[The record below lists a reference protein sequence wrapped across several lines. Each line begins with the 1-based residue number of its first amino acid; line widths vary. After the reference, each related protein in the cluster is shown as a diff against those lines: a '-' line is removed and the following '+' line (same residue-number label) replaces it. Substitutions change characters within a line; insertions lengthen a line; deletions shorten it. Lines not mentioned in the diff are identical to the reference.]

1 MARVTLEQRRTTI
14 TSLWNSGIHNAKTLH
29 QITSIPL
36 STIYDYLKKLKN
48 GISLDPLPR
57 SGRPRK
63 LTPRKRRHL
72 GQLVSNNKYATC
84 SELANTLKNHHPNL
98 DINRRTVLNELYN
111 LKYRKIKPKSIPLL
125 TDKHKQ
131 RRIEFATKYKEQNW
145 NKA

>member
-111 LKYRKIKPKSIPLL
+111 LKYHYTYFPLINKHITRASQPDL
-125 TDKHKQ
+125 TD
-131 RRIEFATKYKEQNW
+131 RMT
-145 NKA
+145 